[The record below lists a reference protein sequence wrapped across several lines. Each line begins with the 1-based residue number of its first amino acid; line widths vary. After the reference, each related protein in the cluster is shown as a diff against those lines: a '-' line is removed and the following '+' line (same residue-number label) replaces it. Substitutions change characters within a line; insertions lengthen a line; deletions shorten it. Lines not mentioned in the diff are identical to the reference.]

1 MLSKCFIFFL
11 NLVVILFETL
21 DEFVKIRHGYFKFL
35 SIVTLIISEII
46 HFKRSLEGT
55 GYLPDATFT
64 DKVLDLSAT
73 TVAMNVR
80 QVRRTHIIN
89 DTCTK
94 VSR

>member
-11 NLVVILFETL
+11 NLVVILFEAL
-21 DEFVKIRHGYFKFL
+21 DKLIKIRNGYFKFL
-35 SIVTLIISEII
+35 AIVTLIISEII
-46 HFKRSLEGT
+46 HFKRSVKSAGH
-55 GYLPDATFT
+55 LPDAAFA